1 MATISKLATSKY
13 LSKNYHDREGNSVR
27 FLIPH
32 HMATR
37 WTGAQ
42 CAQYFID
49 NDAGT
54 SANYCIGYDG
64 DISCSV
70 PEDYAG
76 YTSGSMQADKRAI
89 TFECSDTAIGNWRIP
104 EPTQE
109 ALIKMMVDCVQ
120 RYPSLGG
127 KLVFDPNDEARV
139 NAAKKGTGS
148 WNDVKGNVL
157 VHRWTTLSGS
167 TCPEWHM
174 MQILPDIVAEVNRRL
189 GAEPSTKRTL
199 REEAQYMIDNNVNG
213 SARKKQ
219 AEADGFKPADVQAE
233 INLILGKDKDA
244 TLSSIVK
251 NIGTVKYGSKG
262 VYVTVLQKELQRLG
276 YYSGT
281 IDGDA
286 GNKTAAAIK
295 DIQKNWNAVYGNMG
309 VDGIFGPKCWSRLL
323 LGK

>member
-1 MATISKLATSKY
+1 MANISKLATSTY
-13 LSKNYHDREGNSVR
+13 LSKNYHGREGNSVK

-32 HMATR
+32 HMAVR
-37 WTGAQ
+37 WTGSQ
-42 CAQYFID
+42 CAQYFI
-49 NDAGT
+49 NNSAGT

-76 YTSGSMQADKRAI
+76 YTSGSMQADKQAI
-89 TFECSDTAIGNWRIP
+89 TFECSDTAIGNWTIP
-104 EPTQE
+104 APTQE
-109 ALIKMMVDCVQ
+109 SLIKIMVDCVK

-127 KLVFDPNDEARV
+127 KLVFDPSDEARV
-139 NAAKKGTGS
+139 IAAKNDTGS
-148 WNDVKGNVL
+148 WDAIKGNVL

-174 MQILPDIVAEVNRRL
+174 MQILPGLVDEVNRRL
-189 GAEPSTKRTL
+189 GVEPSTKRTL
-199 REEAQYMIDNNVNG
+199 REEAQYMIDNKVNG
-213 SARKKQ
+213 NARKKQ
-219 AEADGFKPADVQAE
+219 AESDGFKLADVQAE
-233 INLILGKDKDA
+233 IDLILGKDKD
-244 TLSSIVK
+244 TTISSIVK
-251 NIGTVKYGSKG
+251 NIGTVKSGSKG
-262 VYVTVLQKELQRLG
+262 IYVTILQKELQRLG
-276 YYSGT
+276 YYTGA

-295 DIQKNWNAVYGNMG
+295 DIQKNWNAVYGNIG